1 MAEADRTDSTSD
13 PAADLDSEA
22 TEDAPPSRPREEIA
36 FLRAYES
43 TTLWKPQVVADNVLT
58 GIFLADTTYRGS
70 LAALLLQESV
80 EAARRLAAV
89 WHALADRGMPVARR
103 LEAPLPGAEG
113 WTAMAGVVG
122 MTEEPRDVLRALG
135 LDESAEESATELV
148 EFGGL
153 TWFTDAIRAAEGGPP
168 AVTVAPGQPAT
179 LIWSGHDAAG
189 TPAEAYVLLEDDAV
203 IALAD
208 ATGDFVTW
216 ARDFLG
222 AYIDARTGVGR

>member
-1 MAEADRTDSTSD
+1 MPEPDRTD
-13 PAADLDSEA
+13 PAPEDIEA
-22 TEDAPPSRPREEIA
+22 PPPSRPREEVA

-43 TTLWKPQVVADNVLT
+43 TTAWKPQVVADNVLT

-89 WHALADRGMPVARR
+89 WHALADRSMTVARR
-103 LEAPLPGAEG
+103 LEAPLPGAAQ
-113 WTAMAGVVG
+113 WTAMASAVG
-122 MTEEPRDVLRALG
+122 LTEDPRDVLRMLG
-135 LDESAEESATELV
+135 LDESAEESATELL

-153 TWFTDAIRAAEGGPP
+153 TWYTDPIRAAEAGPP
-168 AVTVAPGQPAT
+168 ALTVASGQPAT
-179 LIWSGHDAAG
+179 LVWSGHDAAG
-189 TPAEAYVLLEDDAV
+189 APAEAYVLLEDEAV

-216 ARDFLG
+216 TRDFLG
-222 AYIDARTGVGR
+222 AYIDARTGANR